1 MSLETCEKWP
11 FSSYDINDN
20 INYINKI
27 LNNIN
32 DIMSD
37 NVNDKRDHNISS
49 REGANLMQSSGE
61 VAHGL
66 GKVPCGSH
74 RDQTERS
81 RSYPW
86 GVCPGVVNDIINIRN
101 DTVDDKK
108 AA

>member
-1 MSLETCEKWP
+1 
-11 FSSYDINDN
+11 
-20 INYINKI
+20 
-27 LNNIN
+27 
-32 DIMSD
+32 MSD

-108 AA
+108 AALLIIQIAYLLIYFNICEILITRNYFSL